1 MEALQRIVK
10 DRDYHFNQIESNLQK
25 IKEKYEAI
33 EALEKATERER
44 QLVEEYNTIIDLI
57 KMDMDFAQSTPK
69 ENQPITSITGG
80 MENDNL
86 PHSR

>member
-1 MEALQRIVK
+1 VEALQRIVK